1 MKRMVLILTM
11 FFSFGAASVCMSP
24 DIELRGK
31 TQDQKKC
38 SLKINLDEKY
48 IDFETPQQ
56 MCTFDIDE
64 ETTQEIR
71 ENRNKKIT
79 AKGYSNWF
87 DCKVKIF
94 YNDKGQPYKAQLSTR
109 LTLTLTFKKDECLF
123 EN

>member
-1 MKRMVLILTM
+1 MKKMVLIFTM
-11 FFSFGAASVCMSP
+11 FFTFGAASVCMSP
-24 DIELRGK
+24 DI
-31 TQDQKKC
+31 
-38 SLKINLDEKY
+38 
-48 IDFETPQQ
+48 
-56 MCTFDIDE
+56 
-64 ETTQEIR
+64 EIR